1 MNFMSNV
8 VGRIAQQNILN
19 EVLTTIKSEWIAVY
33 ARRRIGKNF
42 LIREFYKRSIV
53 GRMSSI
59 IRQNSIIF
67 IILANYK

>member
-1 MNFMSNV
+1 MSNV

-42 LIREFYKRSIV
+42 PIREFYKRYIA